1 MAEPFADRMLTMIL
15 KRHEDQ
21 LLVAVKDLHKQLGY
35 SIQLLEQGGS
45 LTNPLNWAYRVAE
58 IAALDARV
66 EELRDAKAYY
76 EADKISAEAK

>member
-1 MAEPFADRMLTMIL
+1 MAEPFADRMLNMSL
-15 KRHEDQ
+15 KRREDQ

-35 SIQLLEQGGS
+35 SIQLLEQGGN

-76 EADKISAEAK
+76 EADKINAEAE